1 MHERNNFISAWGLV
15 ASALIISASLLSAFA
30 TPLGVYD
37 EGFAITNA
45 ERIINGETPHLDYWT
60 AYPPG
65 TSLTLS
71 LFFVLFEPSL
81 VVARVVNLLWSC
93 LLIGSVF
100 YFVRAF
106 SGRLGAAFAATLSSL
121 WLGSALYPSYSA
133 TPALALIFLSIALAA
148 QETKRGGTGLIPLA
162 GVVAGFVAIFRHD
175 FAAYFFASAL
185 GSFLVSI
192 GLRGSIKISGRY
204 LNSVVSFLLVFFG
217 VSLFLLVTVAAR
229 GGVENFIEQ
238 EIVFPVTGMRENR
251 LLPVPG
257 FLELFLMW
265 DLKWVL
271 RWVLAWGGIVFPL
284 AGLAL
289 TTKSHIKAFPGY
301 FIAEIFC
308 ALMTMIFT
316 VQSHNRFDLAHTA
329 PSMLFLLCFASI
341 VSAQKSDAAGYV
353 RRSLQ
358 IFILMAATLMSIYA
372 APSYGKLNDFSKCT
386 LGRSLGDCIPIHQDQ
401 IGAVNYINKKYPEV
415 DYVFV
420 GNTHHDMILFN
431 DSSMYF
437 LLSKHVPVAWSE
449 MHPGIVTT
457 RQVQEKMI
465 DQLIAHNV
473 SVVILVDV
481 DNSLEKN
488 SSAISSGV
496 FVLDEFI
503 SRNFSAVY
511 KVGRYS
517 VLERKKDYL
526 TRN

>member
-1 MHERNNFISAWGLV
+1 MHERSNFIFRWALV
-15 ASALIISASLLSAFA
+15 PSALIIGASLLSAFTA
-30 TPLGVYD
+30 PLGVYD
-37 EGFAITNA
+37 EGFSMTNA
-45 ERIINGETPHLDYWT
+45 ARIINGEIPHLDYWT

-71 LFFVLFEPSL
+71 LFFAILEPSL

-106 SGRLGAAFAATLSSL
+106 SDRLGAAFAATLSSL

-133 TPALALIFLSIALAA
+133 TPALALIFLSIALIAH
-148 QETKRGGTGLIPLA
+148 ETKRGRTGIMPLA
-162 GVVAGFVAIFRHD
+162 GVVAGFVTIFRHD
-175 FAAYFFASAL
+175 FAAYFFASTL
-185 GSFLVSI
+185 GSFLVLI
-192 GLRGSIKISGRY
+192 GLRRLVEIDNRY
-204 LNSVVSFLLVFFG
+204 LSSVALFLRVFLG
-217 VSLFLLVTVAAR
+217 VSLFLLVITAAR

-238 EIVFPVTGMRENR
+238 EIVFPATGMREYR

-271 RWVLAWGGIVFPL
+271 RWVLAWGGIFFPL

-289 TTKSHIKAFPGY
+289 TTKNHIKAFPRH
-301 FIAEIFC
+301 FIAEFFC
-308 ALMTMIFT
+308 ASMTMILT

-341 VSAQKSDAAGYV
+341 VSARKSDAAGYV
-353 RRSLQ
+353 GKSLQ
-358 IFILMAATLMSIYA
+358 VFILMAATLMSIYA
-372 APSYGKLNDFSKCT
+372 APSYGKLKDVSKCM
-386 LGRSLGDCIPIHQDQ
+386 LGRSLDDCIPMYQDQ
-401 IGAVNYINKKYPEV
+401 MGVVNYINKKYPDV

-420 GNTHHDMILFN
+420 GNTHHDMIFFN

-437 LLSKHVPVAWSE
+437 LLKKHIPVAWSE

-465 DQLIAHNV
+465 DQLIMHNV
-473 SVVILVDV
+473 SVVVLVDV
-481 DNSLEKN
+481 DCSLEKN

-503 SRNFSAVY
+503 SNNFSTAY